1 MKKDDV
7 KVGGTYSVKVGEQVV
22 PVKIT
27 EEKWTGDKHTGWA
40 GVNTLTNRAVRIKSA
55 QRLRGLV
62 EGEAAAHADTKK
74 SPEGAAK
81 GKAKGAGVVKPGK
94 AAKAPK
100 PPKPAKEKKM
110 SGLD

>member
-55 QRLRGLV
+55 QRLRREAGTSAAP
-62 EGEAAAHADTKK
+62 EADKGDKAAAGKV
-74 SPEGAAK
+74 K
-81 GKAKGAGVVKPGK
+81 GERAVKGPKAP
-94 AAKAPK
+94 KAPK
-100 PPKPAKEKKM
+100 PP
-110 SGLD
+110 